1 MLFLQFNRTKIVR
14 MFEKKRYLYTIRT
27 EKKRVMKKSFL
38 LLLAI
43 FAASATMAQDL
54 IVKTDSTRIEAVV
67 SEISTEN
74 VRYKRFARP
83 EGPTYV
89 LPVSEVCY
97 IRYSDGFVEDYN
109 RTKKPHKIVA
119 TIEQPAPAP
128 QPAPQPVSQPA
139 PQPQPVPQPVPTPAT
154 APVAPTQPHVMRFE
168 VGQYYD
174 YNGLQGVVFM
184 VNDEGTHGLIISLDE
199 VMIEWST
206 FRKGELCEVGA
217 TDSHDGMKNMEAV
230 ARYIAEN
237 NLSWDHFPA
246 FKWCK
251 EKGEGWY
258 LPAIDEVL
266 KLGNNYNG
274 GNRMHNNR
282 QARLTFNE
290 NLKEHGGE
298 RIDGKCFY
306 FSSTELDE
314 KIAMSAHMG
323 MEAPYVFNEITK
335 YSKFLIRA
343 VHKF

>member
-1 MLFLQFNRTKIVR
+1 
-14 MFEKKRYLYTIRT
+14 MFEKKRYLYTIQP
-27 EKKRVMKKSFL
+27 KKTKMKKSIL
-38 LLLAI
+38 LLLAA
-43 FAASATMAQDL
+43 FVVSTVAAQDL
-54 IVKTDSTRIEAVV
+54 IVKTDSTRIEAIVT
-67 SEISTEN
+67 EISTES

-89 LPVSEVCY
+89 LPVAQICY

-109 RTKKPHKIVA
+109 RTKATPQPVAAQQPVPVAEPKPA
-119 TIEQPAPAP
+119 LQPAPAPAP
-128 QPAPQPVSQPA
+128 QPAVQPA
-139 PQPQPVPQPVPTPAT
+139 PSN
-154 APVAPTQPHVMRFE
+154 HVVRFE

-174 YNGLQGVVFM
+174 YNGLRGIVFATIE
-184 VNDEGTHGLIISLDE
+184 DGTHGLIISLDE

-206 FRKGELCEVGA
+206 FRKEELCKVGA
-217 TDSHDGMKNMEAV
+217 KDQYDGAKNMEAV
-230 ARYIAEN
+230 ADYIAKN

-266 KLGNNYNG
+266 QLGNNFNG
-274 GNRMHNNR
+274 GNRQHNNR
-282 QARLTFNE
+282 QARMRFNDT
-290 NLKEHGGE
+290 LKLQGGE

-306 FSSTELDE
+306 YSSTELNE
-314 KIAMSAHMG
+314 KFPMAAHMG
-323 MEAPYVFNEITK
+323 LEAPYVYNEIPK

>member
-1 MLFLQFNRTKIVR
+1 
-14 MFEKKRYLYTIRT
+14 
-27 EKKRVMKKSFL
+27 MKKSILF
-38 LLLAI
+38 LLAI
-43 FAASATMAQDL
+43 CAVATATAQDL

-89 LPVSEVCY
+89 IPVANICY

-109 RTKKPHKIVA
+109 RAKPQPQQIA
-119 TIEQPAPAP
+119 TTTEQPQTTPPQPTPAP
-128 QPAPQPVSQPA
+128 QPAPAPAPVPVQQPVQQPTPAPTPMAQSAPA
-139 PQPQPVPQPVPTPAT
+139 PQM
-154 APVAPTQPHVMRFE
+154 HVLRFE

-174 YNGLQGVVFM
+174 YNGLQGVVFA
-184 VNDEGTHGLIISLDE
+184 VNEDGTHGLIVSLDE
-199 VMIEWST
+199 VMIDWST
-206 FRKGELCEVGA
+206 FRKDDLRKVGA
-217 TDSHDGMKNMEAV
+217 TDQHHGEKNMEAV

-246 FKWCK
+246 FKWCR

-258 LPAIDEVL
+258 LPSIDEVL
-266 KLGNNYNG
+266 QLGNNYNG

-306 FSSTELDE
+306 FSSTELNE

-323 MEAPYVFNEITK
+323 MEAPYVFNEIPK

>member
-1 MLFLQFNRTKIVR
+1 
-14 MFEKKRYLYTIRT
+14 MFEKKRYLYTIQP
-27 EKKRVMKKSFL
+27 KKTKMKKSIL
-38 LLLAI
+38 LLLAA
-43 FAASATMAQDL
+43 FVVSTVAAQDL
-54 IVKTDSTRIEAVV
+54 IVKTDSTRIEAIVA
-67 SEISTEN
+67 EISTES

-89 LPVSEVCY
+89 LPVAQICY

-109 RTKKPHKIVA
+109 RTKATPQPVAAQQPVPVAEPKPA
-119 TIEQPAPAP
+119 LQPAPAP
-128 QPAPQPVSQPA
+128 APPPAVQPAPSN
-139 PQPQPVPQPVPTPAT
+139 
-154 APVAPTQPHVMRFE
+154 HVVRFE

-174 YNGLQGVVFM
+174 YNGLRGVVFA
-184 VNDEGTHGLIISLDE
+184 VNEDGTHGLIISLDE

-206 FRKGELCEVGA
+206 FRKEELCKVGA
-217 TDSHDGMKNMEAV
+217 TDQYDGAKNMEAV
-230 ARYIAEN
+230 ADYIAKN

-266 KLGNNYNG
+266 QLGNNFNG
-274 GNRMHNNR
+274 GNRQHNNR
-282 QARLTFNE
+282 QARMRFNDT
-290 NLKEHGGE
+290 LKLQGGE

-306 FSSTELDE
+306 YSSTELNE
-314 KIAMSAHMG
+314 KFPMAAHMG
-323 MEAPYVFNEITK
+323 LEAPYVYNEIPK

>member
-1 MLFLQFNRTKIVR
+1 
-14 MFEKKRYLYTIRT
+14 MFEKKRYLYTIQP
-27 EKKRVMKKSFL
+27 KKTKMKKSIL
-38 LLLAI
+38 LLLAA
-43 FAASATMAQDL
+43 FVVSTVAAQDL
-54 IVKTDSTRIEAVV
+54 IVKTDSTRIEAIVA
-67 SEISTEN
+67 EISTES

-89 LPVSEVCY
+89 LPVAQICY

-109 RTKKPHKIVA
+109 RTKATPQPVAAQQPAPVAEPKPA
-119 TIEQPAPAP
+119 PAPAPAP
-128 QPAPQPVSQPA
+128 QPAVQPA
-139 PQPQPVPQPVPTPAT
+139 PSN
-154 APVAPTQPHVMRFE
+154 HVVRFE

-174 YNGLQGVVFM
+174 YNGLRGIVFAT
-184 VNDEGTHGLIISLDE
+184 NEDGTHGLIISLDE

-206 FRKGELCEVGA
+206 FRKEELCKVGA
-217 TDSHDGMKNMEAV
+217 KDQYDGAKNMEAV
-230 ARYIAEN
+230 ADYIAKN

-266 KLGNNYNG
+266 QLGNNFNG
-274 GNRMHNNR
+274 GNRQHNNR
-282 QARLTFNE
+282 QARMRFNDT
-290 NLKEHGGE
+290 LKLQGGE

-306 FSSTELDE
+306 YSSTELNE
-314 KIAMSAHMG
+314 KFPMAAHMG
-323 MEAPYVFNEITK
+323 LEAPYVYNEIPK

>member
-1 MLFLQFNRTKIVR
+1 
-14 MFEKKRYLYTIRT
+14 MFEKKRYLYTIQP
-27 EKKRVMKKSFL
+27 KKTKMKKSIL
-38 LLLAI
+38 LLLAA
-43 FAASATMAQDL
+43 FVVSTVAAQDL
-54 IVKTDSTRIEAVV
+54 IVKTDSTRIEAIVA
-67 SEISTEN
+67 EISTES

-89 LPVSEVCY
+89 LPVAQICY

-109 RTKKPHKIVA
+109 RTKATPQPVAAQQPAPVAEPKPA
-119 TIEQPAPAP
+119 PAPAPAP
-128 QPAPQPVSQPA
+128 QPAV
-139 PQPQPVPQPVPTPAT
+139 QPVPSN
-154 APVAPTQPHVMRFE
+154 HVVRFE

-174 YNGLQGVVFM
+174 YNGLRGIVFAT
-184 VNDEGTHGLIISLDE
+184 NEDGTHGLIISLDE

-206 FRKGELCEVGA
+206 FRKEELCKVGA
-217 TDSHDGMKNMEAV
+217 KDQYDGAKNMEAV
-230 ARYIAEN
+230 ADYIAKN

-266 KLGNNYNG
+266 QLGNNFNG
-274 GNRMHNNR
+274 GNRQHNNR
-282 QARLTFNE
+282 QARMRFNDT
-290 NLKEHGGE
+290 LKLQGGE

-306 FSSTELDE
+306 YSSTELNE
-314 KIAMSAHMG
+314 KFPMAAHMG
-323 MEAPYVFNEITK
+323 LEAPYVYNEIPK

>member
-1 MLFLQFNRTKIVR
+1 
-14 MFEKKRYLYTIRT
+14 MFEKKRYLYTIQP
-27 EKKRVMKKSFL
+27 KKTKMKKSIL
-38 LLLAI
+38 LLLAA
-43 FAASATMAQDL
+43 FVVSTVAAQDL
-54 IVKTDSTRIEAVV
+54 IVKTDSTRIEAIVA
-67 SEISTEN
+67 EISTES

-89 LPVSEVCY
+89 LPVAQICY

-109 RTKKPHKIVA
+109 RTKATPQPVAAQQPVPVAEPKPA
-119 TIEQPAPAP
+119 LQPAPAPAP
-128 QPAPQPVSQPA
+128 QPAVQPA
-139 PQPQPVPQPVPTPAT
+139 PSN
-154 APVAPTQPHVMRFE
+154 HVVRFE

-174 YNGLQGVVFM
+174 YNGLKGIVFAT
-184 VNDEGTHGLIISLDE
+184 NEDGTHGLIISLDE

-206 FRKGELCEVGA
+206 FRKEELCKVGA
-217 TDSHDGMKNMEAV
+217 KDQYDGAKNMEAV
-230 ARYIAEN
+230 ADYIAKH

-266 KLGNNYNG
+266 QLGNNFNG
-274 GNRMHNNR
+274 GNRQHNNR
-282 QARLTFNE
+282 QARMRFNDT
-290 NLKEHGGE
+290 LKLQGGE

-306 FSSTELDE
+306 YSSTELNE
-314 KIAMSAHMG
+314 KFPMAAHMG
-323 MEAPYVFNEITK
+323 LEAPYVYNEIPK

>member
-1 MLFLQFNRTKIVR
+1 
-14 MFEKKRYLYTIRT
+14 MFEKKRYLYTIQP
-27 EKKRVMKKSFL
+27 KKTKMKKSIL
-38 LLLAI
+38 LLLAA
-43 FAASATMAQDL
+43 FVVSTVAAQDL
-54 IVKTDSTRIEAVV
+54 IVKTDSTRIEAIVA
-67 SEISTEN
+67 EISTES

-89 LPVSEVCY
+89 LPVAQICY

-109 RTKKPHKIVA
+109 RTKATPQPVAAQQPVPVAEPKPA
-119 TIEQPAPAP
+119 LQPAPAPAP
-128 QPAPQPVSQPA
+128 QPAVQPA
-139 PQPQPVPQPVPTPAT
+139 PSN
-154 APVAPTQPHVMRFE
+154 HVVRFE

-174 YNGLQGVVFM
+174 YNGLRGIVFAT
-184 VNDEGTHGLIISLDE
+184 NEDGTHGLIISLDE

-206 FRKGELCEVGA
+206 FRKEELCKVGA
-217 TDSHDGMKNMEAV
+217 KDQYDGAKNMEAV
-230 ARYIAEN
+230 ADYIAKN

-266 KLGNNYNG
+266 QLGNNFNG
-274 GNRMHNNR
+274 GNRQHNNR
-282 QARLTFNE
+282 QARMRFNDT
-290 NLKEHGGE
+290 LKLQGGE

-306 FSSTELDE
+306 YSSTELNE
-314 KIAMSAHMG
+314 KFPMAAHMG
-323 MEAPYVFNEITK
+323 LEAPYVYNEIPK

>member
-1 MLFLQFNRTKIVR
+1 
-14 MFEKKRYLYTIRT
+14 
-27 EKKRVMKKSFL
+27 MKKSI
-38 LLLAI
+38 LLLAALFI
-43 FAASATMAQDL
+43 AAATHAQDL
-54 IVKTDSTRIEAVV
+54 IVKIDSTRIEAVV
-67 SEISTEN
+67 SEISTDN

-89 LPVSEVCY
+89 LPVAQICY
-97 IRYSDGFVEDYN
+97 IRYSDGFIEDYN
-109 RTKKPHKIVA
+109 RTKQTPTPEVTPTVA
-119 TIEQPAPAP
+119 AAP
-128 QPAPQPVSQPA
+128 QPAPQPQPTPAPAPAPAVIAQPA
-139 PQPQPVPQPVPTPAT
+139 PSPQPTPQMQVI
-154 APVAPTQPHVMRFE
+154 RFE

-174 YNGLQGVVFM
+174 YNGLKGVVCA
-184 VNDEGTHGLIISLDE
+184 VNEDGTHGLIVSLDE
-199 VMIEWST
+199 VMIDWST
-206 FRKGELCEVGA
+206 FRKEDLRKVGA
-217 TDSHDGMKNMEAV
+217 TDQYDGAKNMEAV

-258 LPAIDEVL
+258 LPSIDEVL
-266 KLGNNYNG
+266 QLGNNYNG
-274 GNRMHNNR
+274 GSRMHNNR

-323 MEAPYVFNEITK
+323 MEAPYVFNEIPK